1 MTGLSAADIQG
12 LSVSDSRAR
21 RRRLR
26 VNPGST
32 GRRLQ
37 ADQAVDV
44 TYMVGANSVY
54 TAEQLQNELNS
65 ALTSGTFTSNLNTNA
80 ENAGATDMSGTSSN
94 AITAPSPGSS
104 GLSSGAV
111 AGIIIGCAVVVIIL
125 LFMIIYCC
133 CCYGK
138 GEWKTSSLT
147 PNVSLGV
154 SLTVFVCVCM
164 SPHLTHGTQFNPM
177 HACHFCCRP

>member
-1 MTGLSAADIQG
+1 MTGLTAANIQG
-12 LSVSDSRAR
+12 LTVTDTSA

-26 VNPGST
+26 VQKNSVH
-32 GRRLQ
+32 RRLQ

-44 TYMVGANSVY
+44 TYMVGSNSVY

-65 ALTSGTFTSNLNTNA
+65 ALASGAFTSDLNTNA
-80 ENAGATDMSGTSSN
+80 ANAGATDMSGTSSN

-138 GEWKTSSLT
+138 GE
-147 PNVSLGV
+147 
-154 SLTVFVCVCM
+154 
-164 SPHLTHGTQFNPM
+164 
-177 HACHFCCRP
+177 